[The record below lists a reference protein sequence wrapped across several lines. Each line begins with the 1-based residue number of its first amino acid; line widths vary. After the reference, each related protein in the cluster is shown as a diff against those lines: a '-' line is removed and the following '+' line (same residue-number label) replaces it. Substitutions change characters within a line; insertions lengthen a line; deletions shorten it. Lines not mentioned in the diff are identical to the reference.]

1 MTEEKEKRLR
11 AALIQ
16 LMSAM
21 SALFDQPDIRSAI
34 DAAPPDLQD
43 LVKNAIGETY
53 VVLGPLA

>member
-1 MTEEKEKRLR
+1 
-11 AALIQ
+11 
-16 LMSAM
+16 MSAM